1 MAEIDNLSVALDG
14 PVVPPTVAAPEA
26 MLQVIALALGMDP
39 NTKVEL
45 QKPDVNFLQVY

>member
-1 MAEIDNLSVALDG
+1 MAEIDNLSVAREA

-26 MLQVIALALGMDP
+26 MLQVIAVALGMDP